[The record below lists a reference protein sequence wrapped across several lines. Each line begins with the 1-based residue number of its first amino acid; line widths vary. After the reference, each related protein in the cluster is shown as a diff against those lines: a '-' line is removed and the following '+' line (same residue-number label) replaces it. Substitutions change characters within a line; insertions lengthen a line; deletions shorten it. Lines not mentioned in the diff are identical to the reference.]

1 MTRRRATTAVA
12 AAAALTLVAAG
23 VAAMTVRADD
33 VVVAQAASPSPSPS
47 PSASRAPVN
56 RLDLEL
62 TVSPARPRVGEL
74 VTLTFVARGD
84 AAKPLITGLSY
95 DGSTAS
101 GGGPGCLPP
110 EEPPPPP
117 EPGETRQVVEHRYTA
132 PGTYKVGFSAS
143 SGCSYYEGYGSKK
156 IELVVDP

>member
-1 MTRRRATTAVA
+1 MA
-12 AAAALTLVAAG
+12 AAAALTLVAG
-23 VAAMTVRADD
+23 TVAALTATPD
-33 VVVAQAASPSPSPS
+33 VVVAQAVPPSPSPS
-47 PSASRAPVN
+47 PATSAAPVN

-84 AAKPLITGLSY
+84 AAEPLITGLSY
-95 DGSTAS
+95 DGSTTS

-110 EEPPPPP
+110 EAPPPPP

-132 PGTYKVGFSAS
+132 PGTYEVGFSAS